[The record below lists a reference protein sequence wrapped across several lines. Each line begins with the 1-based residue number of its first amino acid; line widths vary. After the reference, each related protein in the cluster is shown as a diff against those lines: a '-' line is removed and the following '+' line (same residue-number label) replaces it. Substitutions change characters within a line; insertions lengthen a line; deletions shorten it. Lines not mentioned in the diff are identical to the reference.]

1 MVSMDVFL
9 TIVAIV
15 CSLAGVAGCII
26 PIIPGPALSF
36 AAVLCAFFCSGSGI
50 SAAQMWMWLAVTVV
64 VSVMDYLLPAY
75 MARWFG
81 GTKAGTRGAL
91 VGMIVGMIFFNI
103 PGVIFGPFFG
113 AVAGELLHDGSDR
126 LHALKVGFGSFL
138 SFLVGTGVKLVVSV
152 WMLAVVWADSYA
164 VFKTWAAS
172 IF

>member
-1 MVSMDVFL
+1 MDIFL

-36 AAVLCAFFCSGSGI
+36 AAVLCAYFCSGSAL
-50 SAAQMWMWLAVTVV
+50 STAQMLMWLAVTVV

-81 GTKAGTRGAL
+81 GTRAGTRGAL

-103 PGVIFGPFFG
+103 PGIIFGPFVG
-113 AVAGELLHDGSDR
+113 AVAGELLHDSSNGA
-126 LHALKVGFGSFL
+126 HALKVGFGSFL
-138 SFLVGTGVKLVVSV
+138 SFIVGTGVKLVASV
-152 WMLAVVWADSYA
+152 WMLIVVWADTFA
-164 VFKTWAAS
+164 AIKTWTES
-172 IF
+172 W